1 MSSKLEVQKLSF
13 CQEQQNNES
22 THRKFMSKKEVPK
35 QALKQKHFRE
45 HYLTENHTGIEDWVK
60 KELY

>member
-1 MSSKLEVQKLSF
+1 MSSKLEAQKLSF

-45 HYLTENHTGIEDWVK
+45 HYFTENHTGIED
-60 KELY
+60 